1 MFSIPGQFCV
11 SGQRKWEAIFRL
23 CSQAMDLPLVSSLW
37 TVEHGHKA
45 WDQIAVAVSQPKKRC
60 NGVPQYKSSAKNLG
74 FGRKASKASKPLL
87 IMDGSAG
94 QIPEILQR
102 IPDFGRTPG
111 QLSLEE
117 YRKIELYLQ
126 KVIFFLKISVS

>member
-1 MFSIPGQFCV
+1 M
-11 SGQRKWEAIFRL
+11 
-23 CSQAMDLPLVSSLW
+23 
-37 TVEHGHKA
+37 EHGHKA

-111 QLSLEE
+111 HLSLEE

-126 KVIFFLKISVS
+126 KVIFV